1 MFLEFIVSQNT
12 SVKVALEKMGSN
24 LHGVVFVEDNLRLVG
39 SISDGDIRRFLVAN
53 GKLPSTLLEVMRKDP
68 FCISENDYRDNSFFV
83 DFNEYS
89 VVPVVDSSNV
99 IINFLTQNSRSIV
112 PIAQPK
118 LGGREIDYVLQ
129 CLRTGWISSQ
139 GSFVESF
146 EQQFAEFVGAP
157 RENALA
163 VSNGTVAIELGLRV
177 LGVGSG
183 DEVIVPNLTFA
194 ATANAVI
201 NIGATPVLC
210 DVDSDDWCLS
220 PESLLSAISDK
231 TKAIIC
237 VHLYG
242 QSAKIKRISDIA
254 TTNGLLLL
262 EDCAE
267 ALGTTF
273 NNQHVGTF
281 GDCSTFSFFANKLIT
296 TGEGGMLVFRDSQH
310 AETGRILRS
319 HGMSTKI
326 KYWHELVGGNF
337 RMTNIQAGIGLAQLE
352 QVDFFLERRL
362 EIAEQYTNIFKTLP
376 QITHLPQS
384 LPHSINSFWLY
395 SISILSTISIEELV
409 KSCLAKGIQLRRC
422 FYPLDEMPAFR
433 HLRKTTVSNS
443 HLISKSSISLPTYVD
458 MNYDITASVGRE
470 IVRFLKR

>member
-1 MFLEFIVSQNT
+1 MFLEFIVSKNAPVQ
-12 SVKVALEKMGSN
+12 VALEKMGSN
-24 LHGVVFVEDNLRLVG
+24 LHGIVFVEDNLKLVG

-53 GKLPSTLLEVMRKDP
+53 GTLPSTLLEVMRKEP
-68 FCISENDYRDNSFFV
+68 FSLSETEYRDNCFNV

-129 CLRTGWISSQ
+129 CLRSGWISSQ

-146 EQQFAEFVGAP
+146 EQRFADFIGAP
-157 RENALA
+157 PDNALA

-177 LGVGSG
+177 LGVGPG

-201 NIGATPVLC
+201 NVGAIPVLC
-210 DVDSDDWCLS
+210 DVDADDWCLS
-220 PESLLSAISDK
+220 PEFLLSAISDR
-231 TKAIIC
+231 TRAVIC

-242 QSAKIKRISDIA
+242 QSAKIKQISEIA
-254 TTNGLLLL
+254 IANGLFLL

-267 ALGTTF
+267 ALGTFF

-281 GDCSTFSFFANKLIT
+281 GDCATFSFFANKLIT
-296 TGEGGMLVFRDSQH
+296 TGEGGMLVFRESKH
-310 AETGRILRS
+310 ADMGRILRS

-337 RMTNIQAGIGLAQLE
+337 RMTNIQGGIGLAQLE
-352 QVDFFLERRL
+352 QIDFFLGRRI
-362 EIAEQYTNIFKTLP
+362 EIAQLYTSIFEKLP
-376 QITHLPQS
+376 QITHIPRS

-395 SISILSTISIEELV
+395 SISMVPAVSVDKLINYCLS
-409 KSCLAKGIQLRRC
+409 KGIQLRRC
-422 FYPLDEMPAFR
+422 FYPLDHMPAFCN
-433 HLRKTTVSNS
+433 LRKTEVDNS
-443 HLISKSSISLPTYVD
+443 QLISRSSISLPTYV
-458 MNYDITASVGRE
+458 
-470 IVRFLKR
+470 